1 MDDLELLQLT
11 RHDVDGGGPDNHVLV
26 IALNRPKVNALST
39 ALLHEILQVAEACT
53 ADPPGA
59 VVVTGA
65 GRFFAAGA
73 EISEF
78 TDPTTRSALLIAFR
92 DAFDAVA
99 GIPCPTIAAVNG
111 FALGGGA
118 ELAWC
123 CDLRIAGT
131 GAAFGQPEILLGIIP
146 GAGGT
151 QRLPRLI
158 GTSRAKELV
167 FEGGQV
173 DAERALALGMVN
185 AVVPDDELLDTA
197 VAGRPRRPSTPV
209 ATATW
214 TTASTSRASC
224 SPPCS
229 TPTTRLPASPRS
241 SSTAPARPRSPG
253 PDRPATREGP
263 WPIRLNCST
272 PSPMPRRRVTA

>member
-185 AVVPDDELLDTA
+185 AVVPDDE
-197 VAGRPRRPSTPV
+197 
-209 ATATW
+209 
-214 TTASTSRASC
+214 
-224 SPPCS
+224 
-229 TPTTRLPASPRS
+229 RL
-241 SSTAPARPRSPG
+241 APAGARPTALAQGPALALRAAKTAIDTGGDGHLDDGLDLEGELFAALFDTDDAATGIASFFEHGPG
-253 PDRPATREGP
+253 KATFTG
-263 WPIRLNCST
+263 T
-272 PSPMPRRRVTA
+272 